1 MEKEELIYK
10 VHRLSV
16 NEVLAL
22 LCSFLHQYED
32 EEVNE
37 LLEDVNKMNHERK

>member
-37 LLEDVNKMNHERK
+37 LLEDVKNFEHDVK